1 MDWLALDERGRFRC
15 GLLAADRVAAES
27 LALLVCLD
35 GAADDVE
42 PPPGEA
48 PCARAETLPV
58 GGATA
63 NTRLTA
69 SRA

>member
-1 MDWLALDERGRFRC
+1 MDWPALDERGRFRC

-27 LALLVCLD
+27 LAFVVCLD
-35 GAADDVE
+35 GAAGDVE
-42 PPPGEA
+42 PPPGEV

-69 SRA
+69 RRA